1 MNEIQPELIEII
13 EGPTPEFRPSPQHW
27 NQSIIEGPD
36 DRLVGLCELR
46 TLKGTDI
53 VDRCMMAWNEGR
65 SVKLDYP
72 DDMRMRQQ
80 ADVVAMRLRQLDEG
94 PLLQLWVS
102 LPFDEEAW
110 LDAQADGDE
119 FDFDDLDD
127 LDDFEDDEDDGFLP
141 F

>member
-1 MNEIQPELIEII
+1 VARNDIKPELIEIV

-53 VDRCMMAWNEGR
+53 LDRCMTAWDEGR
-65 SVKLDYP
+65 PVKLDYP
-72 DDMRMRQQ
+72 DDMRLRQQ
-80 ADVVAMRLRQLDEG
+80 ADVVAMRLRQVEEG

-110 LDAQADGDE
+110 LAAQETED

-127 LDDFEDDEDDGFLP
+127 DDEDDSYLP

>member
-1 MNEIQPELIEII
+1 VKETKPELIEII

-46 TLKGTDI
+46 TMKGTDI
-53 VDRCMMAWNEGR
+53 VDRCMVAWDEGR
-65 SVKLDYP
+65 PVKLDYP
-72 DDMRMRQQ
+72 DSMRMRQQ
-80 ADVVAMRLRQLDEG
+80 ADVVAMRLQQLEEG
-94 PLLQLWVS
+94 PMLQLWVS

-110 LDAQADGDE
+110 LEAHEDE
-119 FDFDDLDD
+119 DDDFDFDDL
-127 LDDFEDDEDDGFLP
+127 EDDDDDDSFLP